1 MEWNQ
6 SPKDDPNDTAV
17 RVAAYWADVAR
28 SAFQR
33 TKRFAGKDLIIGFFV
48 GIIIEVGLDYYWKR
62 RLASHFWNCIEILTL
77 LSGCVFVLSFIQDFI
92 REVRIRVSKPEA

>member
-48 GIIIEVGLDYYWKR
+48 GIIIEVGVDYWLR
-62 RLASHFWNCIEILTL
+62 STRASELWNALEILTL

-92 REVRIRVSKPEA
+92 REVRIRESRPEA